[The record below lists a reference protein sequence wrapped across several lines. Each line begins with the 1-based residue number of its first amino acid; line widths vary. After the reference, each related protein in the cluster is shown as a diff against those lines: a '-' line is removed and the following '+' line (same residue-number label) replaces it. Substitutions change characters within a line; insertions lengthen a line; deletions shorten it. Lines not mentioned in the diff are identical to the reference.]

1 MGLTMSSEN
10 VCAYH
15 MHSTG
20 KVYGVFDVGA
30 GASSFKRFMYK
41 QARGLTMSSENVCA
55 YRMQGHW

>member
-1 MGLTMSSEN
+1 MFVRTT
-10 VCAYH
+10 CKA
-15 MHSTG
+15 TG

-55 YRMQGHW
+55 YRMQGHR